1 MYTEKLEMYDACSDD
16 PTLIFNLIK
25 KGFFDVVNEL
35 VDEKKVDANLCDSV
49 GNDVCMR
56 LLKAKQYDIVIK
68 LMKRRNW
75 DVNHKNELGDTFGH
89 ILALDNDVRSLK
101 LIDQLTKKTNYSPN
115 IKNNLGETSF
125 DIAIN
130 NNYLISAIKI
140 LEDKRFND
148 IGVNSFRKL
157 YKVSIK
163 SSSYGKY
170 TKIENL
176 KVIVN
181 SLDKKNLSLDL
192 RILVDKIND
201 NMDNIKEDILRDSNY
216 YLDSIV
222 NNSVLQTA

>member
-1 MYTEKLEMYDACSDD
+1 MSD
-16 PTLIFNLIK
+16 
-25 KGFFDVVNEL
+25 
-35 VDEKKVDANLCDSV
+35 
-49 GNDVCMR
+49 
-56 LLKAKQYDIVIK
+56 
-68 LMKRRNW
+68 
-75 DVNHKNELGDTFGH
+75 
-89 ILALDNDVRSLK
+89 
-101 LIDQLTKKTNYSPN
+101 PN
-115 IKNNLGETSF
+115 IKNNSGETSF

-181 SLDKKNLSLDL
+181 SLEKKNLSFDL
-192 RILVDKIND
+192 KNLVDKIND

-222 NNSVLQTA
+222 NNSILQTA

>member
-1 MYTEKLEMYDACSDD
+1 MYTEKLEMYDACSED

-25 KGFFDVVNEL
+25 RGFFDVVNEL

-101 LIDQLTKKTNYSPN
+101 VIDQLTKKTNYSPN
-115 IKNNLGETSF
+115 IKNNSGETSF

-181 SLDKKNLSLDL
+181 SLEKKNLSFDL
-192 RILVDKIND
+192 KNLVDKIND

-222 NNSVLQTA
+222 NNSILQTA